1 VVKEGFTAAAAA
13 GRGDSKEREREREEP
28 EEEDKRYSCLLHF
41 CLCLLILLATSRWGG
56 HVRCVVEEQKKKK
69 CIAEHKK
76 KNKNKKVVEHKKK
89 GFLCWFGAAE
99 EDRDIVDVADIMRGG
114 RKNLKREALEGI
126 PELEQGEELMRVI
139 GLRGSNLIEVEN
151 SNGDKT
157 LCLLPAK
164 FQKTI
169 WIKMGSYVFVNEG
182 NRDKAVEDGSKVT
195 GTISRVLFE
204 EQTRAMQKLSSWPSH
219 FTHDFN
225 SSRLL
230 FPTATMVAT
239 EAKSSAVTSR
249 LISGI
254 LIPSGRSDGNE
265 EEDENAEDEE
275 DGLPPL
281 EPNVNRMHPMSL
293 YDVNDS
299 GSEDGSVEESEGA
312 HSHPWLQA
320 AQAHSWLQSRCSDIF
335 FLTLRRADT
344 YSWPQSGQ
352 TCTLNSIQETCY
364 HRLTGE
370 HHHVSS

>member
-1 VVKEGFTAAAAA
+1 
-13 GRGDSKEREREREEP
+13 
-28 EEEDKRYSCLLHF
+28 
-41 CLCLLILLATSRWGG
+41 
-56 HVRCVVEEQKKKK
+56 
-69 CIAEHKK
+69 
-76 KNKNKKVVEHKKK
+76 
-89 GFLCWFGAAE
+89 
-99 EDRDIVDVADIMRGG
+99 VDVADIMRGG

-230 FPTATMVAT
+230 FPTATMGAT
-239 EAKSSAVTSR
+239 KAKSSAVTSR
-249 LISGI
+249 LTSGI
-254 LIPSGRSDGNE
+254 LIPSGRSDRNE
-265 EEDENAEDEE
+265 KNDENTEDEAEDEE

-312 HSHPWLQA
+312 HSHP
-320 AQAHSWLQSRCSDIF
+320 
-335 FLTLRRADT
+335 
-344 YSWPQSGQ
+344 
-352 TCTLNSIQETCY
+352 
-364 HRLTGE
+364 
-370 HHHVSS
+370 

>member
-1 VVKEGFTAAAAA
+1 M
-13 GRGDSKEREREREEP
+13 S
-28 EEEDKRYSCLLHF
+28 
-41 CLCLLILLATSRWGG
+41 SRNRRRRRRALQSTRKLWS
-56 HVRCVVEEQKKKK
+56 RRR
-69 CIAEHKK
+69 
-76 KNKNKKVVEHKKK
+76 
-89 GFLCWFGAAE
+89 FGAAE

-249 LISGI
+249 LTSGI
-254 LIPSGRSDGNE
+254 LIPSGRSYHNE
-265 EEDENAEDEE
+265 EDDENAEDEAEEEE

-293 YDVNDS
+293 YDFNDS

-312 HSHPWLQA
+312 HSHP
-320 AQAHSWLQSRCSDIF
+320 
-335 FLTLRRADT
+335 
-344 YSWPQSGQ
+344 
-352 TCTLNSIQETCY
+352 
-364 HRLTGE
+364 
-370 HHHVSS
+370 